1 MPTGESSASDS
12 AIASAYLDTF
22 VNENLPPAN
31 LQPEFTYELLS
42 LKYPL
47 SLNCGVELLDKMVE
61 KGFGEHRCLRDGAG
75 TEWTYSE
82 VLDRANR
89 IANVLKDTYSLVAG
103 NRVLLRGPNNP
114 WLAVCWLAVQKAG
127 LVAVATM
134 PMLRANELSVV
145 IDKAK
150 INLSLCDSRFTD
162 ELASVATHP
171 IVDFGQGSLLEKAMN
186 SVSNVFTN
194 CQTMSSDIALIAFT
208 SGTTG
213 KPKGCMHQHRDVL
226 AIADTFSNQMINPTS
241 DDLFSGSPP
250 LAFTF
255 GLGALLVFPLRVGAC
270 ALLLEAASPPILLE
284 AITKH
289 RVTIV
294 ATAPTAYRAMLETIS
309 SADISSLRVCV
320 SAGEP
325 LALDTR
331 IRFEKLTGI
340 KLIDGLGATEM
351 LHVFISATGDGIRPG
366 AIGKPV
372 NGFTV
377 TILDDNYNEVAPGVV
392 GHLAVKGPT
401 GCRYLNDDRQK
412 NYVRN
417 GWNLPGDAMYRDEDN
432 YFWYQARADDMIISS
447 GYNIA
452 GPEVEA
458 AVLTHTSI
466 RECACVGV
474 SDIERGMV
482 VKAFIVLK
490 DSYTPSDELAKEIQ
504 DHVKATIAPY
514 KYPRLIEFRNELPK
528 TATGKMQRYRLR
540 SEVADDER

>member
-1 MPTGESSASDS
+1 MPTEGSAVSDFLVESAH
-12 AIASAYLDTF
+12 ADTF
-22 VNENLPPAN
+22 TRDCLPPKN
-31 LQPEFTYELLS
+31 LQPEFLWDQLNI
-42 LKYPL
+42 KYPTH
-47 SLNCGVELLDKMVE
+47 LNCGVALLDEMVE
-61 KGFGEHRCLRDGAG
+61 KGFGSRRCLRDGEG
-75 TEWTYSE
+75 NEWTFSE

-89 IANVLKDTYSLVAG
+89 IANVLCNDYGLVSG

-134 PMLRANELSVV
+134 PMLRANELTKV
-145 IDKAK
+145 IEKARVS
-150 INLSLCDSRFTD
+150 LSLCDGRFTD
-162 ELASVATHP
+162 ELSSVANHP
-171 IVDFGQGSLLEKAMN
+171 IVEYGVGSLLELAMQKA
-186 SVSNVFTN
+186 SNEFSN
-194 CQTMSSDIALIAFT
+194 CATLASDIALIAFT

-213 KPKGCMHQHRDVL
+213 QPKGCMHQHRDVL
-226 AIADTFSNQMINPTS
+226 AIADTFSTQMIKPTS
-241 DDLFSGSPP
+241 NDLFTGSPP

-255 GLGALLVFPLRVGAC
+255 GLGALLIFPLRVGAC
-270 ALLLEAASPPILLE
+270 ALLLEAASPPVLLE
-284 AITKH
+284 AIEKH
-289 RVTIV
+289 KVSIL
-294 ATAPTAYRAMLETIS
+294 ATAPTAYRVMLETMS
-309 SADISSLRVCV
+309 NFDVSSLRVCV

-331 IRFEKLTGI
+331 VRFEKATGI

-351 LHVFISATGDGIRPG
+351 LHIFISSIGAEIRPG

-372 NGFTV
+372 DGFVV
-377 TILDDNYNEVAPGVV
+377 TILDDEYNEVGPGVV
-392 GHLAVKGPT
+392 GNLAVKGPT
-401 GCRYLNDDRQK
+401 GCRYLADERQSS
-412 NYVRN
+412 YVKN
-417 GWNLPGDAMYRDEDN
+417 GWNLPGDAMYRDEEN

-458 AVLTHTSI
+458 AVLTHPAI

-474 SDIERGMV
+474 ADLERGMV

-490 DSYTPSDELAKEIQ
+490 DSHSPSSELAKEIQ

-514 KYPRLIEFRNELPK
+514 KYPRLIEFRGELPK

-540 SEVADDER
+540 TEVTDDRR